1 MTNLIIPAS
10 LQNVEF
16 PFQDISIS
24 ADGYIRLTVESV
36 KATVYVHLLSG
47 LDEAG
52 VKPEGEGAVSSEISG
67 YSEWVS
73 QTVPVIT
80 LGWDWFL
87 DCGGGAQNLR
97 RVGTPSSN
105 VMVIDSDKNDIGYQ
119 ATMELLCS
127 VVDSMAWQLTVIN
140 FIRNR
145 YTTCQC

>member
-1 MTNLIIPAS
+1 MTNLIIPAT

-52 VKPEGEGAVSSEISG
+52 LSLVGEGAVSSEISG
-67 YSEWVS
+67 YTEWVS
-73 QTVPVIT
+73 KTTPVIT

-87 DCGGGAQNLR
+87 DYGGGAQNLR
-97 RVGTPSSN
+97 RVGTPSTN
-105 VMVIDSDKNDIGYQ
+105 VMVIGSDKNDLGYH

-127 VVDSMAWQLTVIN
+127 VVDSMAWQLSVIN
-140 FIRNR
+140 FIRTR
-145 YTTCQC
+145 YTPCQH